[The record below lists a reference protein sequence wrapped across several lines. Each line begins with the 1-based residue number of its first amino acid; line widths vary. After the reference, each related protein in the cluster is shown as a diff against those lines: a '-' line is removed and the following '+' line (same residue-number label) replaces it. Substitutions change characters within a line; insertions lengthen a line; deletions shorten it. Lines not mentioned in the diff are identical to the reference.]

1 MRFRFFL
8 SDKKS
13 TRSLVYFFRNPQALS
28 RLILKENQESKRPFP
43 SSKILTLKTRLSANL
58 SCENEF
64 YLHENKNHF
73 HIDGFTISL
82 ALKQSLG
89 QLENCLLR
97 WRGTTEGV
105 SKGIV
110 LGVGREGGHNHP
122 RSPPLT
128 DYCLMSHA
136 NTKAIKDIL
145 RDTFIMK
152 RSKDYITL
160 HS

>member
-1 MRFRFFL
+1 MQNL
-8 SDKKS
+8 
-13 TRSLVYFFRNPQALS
+13 LC
-28 RLILKENQESKRPFP
+28 ES
-43 SSKILTLKTRLSANL
+43 
-58 SCENEF
+58 EF

-73 HIDGFTISL
+73 HIDGFAISL

-89 QLENCLLR
+89 RLENCLLR
-97 WRGTTEGV
+97 WRGTWEGV

-122 RSPPLT
+122 RSPPPLT

-136 NTKAIKDIL
+136 NITTIKDIL
-145 RDTFIMK
+145 WDTFIMK

-160 HS
+160 HLYYTHSWHGVSIHKINILLHYMWEYQCQNSILGINRTPDPL